1 MLRGAW
7 TFLFPPLK
15 VVRRTF
21 SSAYCYLFV
30 VPASEMVGHIDF
42 FSPCFVLDKGEF
54 YLNLLFFLFSC
65 VRVKWLT
72 YPLHRIIDGVELQRL
87 G

>member
-1 MLRGAW
+1 
-7 TFLFPPLK
+7 
-15 VVRRTF
+15 
-21 SSAYCYLFV
+21 
-30 VPASEMVGHIDF
+30 MVGHID

-54 YLNLLFFLFSC
+54 YLYLLFFFVLC

-72 YPLHRIIDGVELQRL
+72 YPSHRIIDGVELQRL